1 MCKTNSTICTT
12 NGSYPAADLTRC
24 NLPRTEWRYAETK
37 KYSLVTDLDL
47 NCSNEWML
55 HLATAMTFF
64 GWGTGPLIKGWIGD
78 IYGRL
83 AMFYPSLIG
92 IIVIG
97 FCTAIF
103 QSIYIIMISRFFI
116 GIAISGTL
124 QQAFVLVCESVDN
137 KHRPL
142 AGLLIYLSLPV
153 GWCILA
159 VKSYL
164 LQDWENTCMACTAPY
179 IVLLIAI
186 PFIPESCRWLHL
198 HGKIKGLKRTMKLI
212 AKWNKTPLPTT
223 FEIKISPSNVSTKRI
238 NPFNLFRT
246 VSMASLTLRQG
257 FLFVSVSV
265 CYYGLHL
272 AADHLG
278 GTIYRDFI
286 ILNVVEI
293 PAAFIAIFGSNYFGR
308 KRTTLLP
315 SFISGVTC
323 IAIAFIPKKLYSGTV
338 NDSAWCCR
346 IFLHQYCI
354 VRYFCMDN

>member
-1 MCKTNSTICTT
+1 
-12 NGSYPAADLTRC
+12 
-24 NLPRTEWRYAETK
+24 
-37 KYSLVTDLDL
+37 
-47 NCSNEWML
+47 
-55 HLATAMTFF
+55 
-64 GWGTGPLIKGWIGD
+64 
-78 IYGRL
+78 
-83 AMFYPSLIG
+83 
-92 IIVIG
+92 
-97 FCTAIF
+97 
-103 QSIYIIMISRFFI
+103 
-116 GIAISGTL
+116 
-124 QQAFVLVCESVDN
+124 
-137 KHRPL
+137 
-142 AGLLIYLSLPV
+142 
-153 GWCILA
+153 
-159 VKSYL
+159 
-164 LQDWENTCMACTAPY
+164 
-179 IVLLIAI
+179 
-186 PFIPESCRWLHL
+186 
-198 HGKIKGLKRTMKLI
+198 MKLI
-212 AKWNKTPLPTT
+212 FKWNKTPLPTT

>member
-1 MCKTNSTICTT
+1 MAERNNVEENEFNISFNIDDIMQHIGEFGLFQKLLIIVLFISCLPTSYQILMFYFFTITPRWMYKTNSTICTT

-47 NCSNEWML
+47 DCSNEWML

-64 GWGTGPLIKGWIGD
+64 GWGTGSLIIGWIGD

-83 AMFYPSLIG
+83 TMFYPSLIG

-97 FCTAIF
+97 FCTAFF
-103 QSIYIIMISRFFI
+103 QSIYIIMIYRFFI

-179 IVLLIAI
+179 NSIY
-186 PFIPESCRWLHL
+186 S
-198 HGKIKGLKRTMKLI
+198 
-212 AKWNKTPLPTT
+212 
-223 FEIKISPSNVSTKRI
+223 RI
-238 NPFNLFRT
+238 
-246 VSMASLTLRQG
+246 M
-257 FLFVSVSV
+257 
-265 CYYGLHL
+265 
-272 AADHLG
+272 
-278 GTIYRDFI
+278 
-286 ILNVVEI
+286 
-293 PAAFIAIFGSNYFGR
+293 
-308 KRTTLLP
+308 
-315 SFISGVTC
+315 
-323 IAIAFIPKKLYSGTV
+323 
-338 NDSAWCCR
+338 
-346 IFLHQYCI
+346 
-354 VRYFCMDN
+354 